1 MLKRWEMRNKDDD
14 AIKDS
19 CLANWYRWIAAA
31 LLIFCLGFGIG
42 YHTGTRVY
50 DDAERAGKTQ
60 QQLERAQEQQQTIT
74 AGSESAAQRAGDVE
88 GRITRG
94 QEAVQRAEEAA
105 GSVDDGLKKSGD
117 LIGDSQQVLDGIRQ
131 RGEKDPA
138 TD

>member
-1 MLKRWEMRNKDDD
+1 MRNKDDD
-14 AIKDS
+14 AIKNSGFPD
-19 CLANWYRWIAAA
+19 WYRWIAAA
-31 LLIFCLGFGIG
+31 LLIFCLGFGCGFGIG
-42 YHTGTRVY
+42 HHTGAGVY

-88 GRITRG
+88 ERITRG

-138 TD
+138 TH